1 MGHHARRRTV
11 PAAGL
16 VLGLLL
22 TGCSDDGQGYRAIEQ
37 GRLHVAVLDSWEPVD
52 LEGATAFD
60 LVLQDEPDDED
71 LTYRFAASS
80 DYPDR
85 SARGAI
91 AQLQSSGG
99 FIPDESGGVSRV
111 ERDDDL
117 AMWRWDLTYGD
128 GEFQTVAWAL
138 TEDEHTVVVT
148 LAGRGGLDP
157 AMIERVGDS
166 IEILSE
172 SEPEPEQR
180 SG

>member
-1 MGHHARRRTV
+1 MGHHSRTWTAAV
-11 PAAGL
+11 AGL
-16 VLGLLL
+16 VLGVLLV
-22 TGCSDDGQGYRAIEQ
+22 GCSDDGQGYRAIEQ
-37 GRLHVAVLDSWEPVD
+37 GRLHVEVIDSWEPVD

-71 LTYRFAASS
+71 LTYRFAASR

-157 AMIERVGDS
+157 ELIETIGDS
-166 IEILSE
+166 IEIL
-172 SEPEPEQR
+172 PPAQD
-180 SG
+180 